1 MVVVTGGTGYI
12 GSHTVVELLQAGY
25 QVAILDDLSNSSIEV
40 LDAIEELTGVRPQF
54 FEVDLSDAAATASV
68 FEQIGAEADS
78 IIHFAAKK
86 AVGESVQDP
95 LLYYRNNLFSLVN
108 VLEEMK
114 KHDIRNFV
122 FSSSCTVYGQ
132 PDVCPVTE
140 STPRKEAES
149 PYGNTKSMAE
159 DIIRDASPVEKFNSI
174 SLRYFNPIGAH
185 ASGKIGELPVGI
197 PNNLVPYVTQTAAGI
212 RETLTVFGDD
222 YPTADGTCIRDYIHV
237 VDLAKAHLQAL
248 KRIEDG
254 RMDSAY
260 EVFNVGTGNG
270 YSVLDVVNGFEE
282 ATGIKVNYRIGSRRA
297 GDITQVWADTSL
309 ANEALN
315 WKAELGLKEA
325 LSSSWNWEQNYRKQ
339 NT

>member
-25 QVAILDDLSNSSIEV
+25 QVAILDDLSNSNIEV
-40 LDAIEELTGVRPQF
+40 LDAIDELTGVRPEFYQ
-54 FEVDLSDAAATASV
+54 VDLSDASATTAI
-68 FEQIGAEADS
+68 FCQIGAEADS

-86 AVGESVQDP
+86 AVGESVQNP

-108 VLEEMK
+108 VLEQMK
-114 KHDIRNFV
+114 KYSIKNFV

-140 STPRKEAES
+140 ATPRKEAES

-159 DIIRDASPVEKFNSI
+159 DIIRDASPVEHFNSI

-185 ASGKIGELPVGI
+185 WSGKMGELPIGI

-212 RETLTVFGDD
+212 REMLTVHGND
-222 YPTADGTCIRDYIHV
+222 YPTPDGTCIRDYIHV

-254 RMDSAY
+254 RMKSAY

-270 YSVLDVVNGFEE
+270 YSVLDVVTGFEE
-282 ATGIKVNYRIGSRRA
+282 ATGIKVNYKIGPRRS

-309 ANEALN
+309 ANNALN

-325 LSSSWNWEQNYRKQ
+325 LSSSWNWEQNYRKHKA
-339 NT
+339 

>member
-12 GSHTVVELLQAGY
+12 GSHTVVELLQTGY
-25 QVAILDDLSNSSIEV
+25 EVVILDDLSNSSIEV
-40 LDAIEELTGVRPQF
+40 LDAIEELTGKRPEF
-54 FEVDLSDAAATASV
+54 FEVDLSDVTPTNSV
-68 FEQIGAEADS
+68 FEAIGPKAES

-108 VLEEMK
+108 VLEQMK
-114 KHDIRNFV
+114 KHNINNLV

-140 STPRKEAES
+140 ATPRKEAES

-159 DIIRDASPVEKFNSI
+159 DIIRDASPVENFNSI

-254 RMDSAY
+254 RMESAY

-282 ATGIKVNYRIGSRRA
+282 ATGIKVNYKVGPRRA

-309 ANEALN
+309 ANNALD

-325 LSSSWNWEQNYRKQ
+325 LSSSWNWEQNYRKHKA
-339 NT
+339 

>member
-25 QVAILDDLSNSSIEV
+25 QVTILDDLSNSNIEV
-40 LDAIEELTGVRPQF
+40 LDAIEELTGVRPEF

-68 FEQIGAEADS
+68 FEQIGSEADS
-78 IIHFAAKK
+78 TIHFAAKK

-140 STPRKEAES
+140 ATPRKEAES

-159 DIIRDASPVEKFNSI
+159 DIIRDASPVEHFNSI

-212 RETLTVFGDD
+212 RETLTVHGND

-282 ATGIKVNYRIGSRRA
+282 ATGIKVNYRIGPRRA

-339 NT
+339 NA